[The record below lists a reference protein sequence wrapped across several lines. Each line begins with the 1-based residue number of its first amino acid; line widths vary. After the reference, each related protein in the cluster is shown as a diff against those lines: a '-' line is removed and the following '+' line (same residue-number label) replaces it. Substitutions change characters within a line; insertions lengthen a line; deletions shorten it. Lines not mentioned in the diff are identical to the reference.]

1 VGSFGNEPILEQ
13 DFSEL
18 GCVNTV
24 ASFEFQ
30 TLEKTSASDFFDQWT
45 L

>member
-1 VGSFGNEPILEQ
+1 VGSFGQEPVLEQ

-18 GCVNTV
+18 VSINTV

-30 TLEKTSASDFFDQWT
+30 TLEKTSGSDFFDQWT